1 MTKAFH
7 DEAQE
12 SRARAI
18 NSAATDA
25 LASAA
30 TNLEAPPL
38 TESERAQLRRLKE
51 ENQRRTVALAS
62 AAHELKTPLAVL
74 SGYAELLLNETLGP
88 LTPKQRQVL
97 LEMDANRIRLLH
109 FTEDFLTYS
118 SLDTGKQNMRF
129 QLGDINACVS
139 EVCGIWLSRFQKKG
153 LPFYFMPGSVQPFL
167 FDYYKV
173 QHVVSNLLE
182 NAWKYSPVPGTVWL
196 SAEPYLWERRSY
208 RAVTLSIPERRK
220 QAKATANSVRITVSD
235 TGPAIPPE
243 YHQEVFQEF
252 LRLPQVSGPST
263 EGAGL
268 GLAIARRLVQ
278 AHGGKIWLESERDKG
293 NSFCFILPFIP
304 SLEGGHHEHSA

>member
-1 MTKAFH
+1 MTTAFH

-12 SRARAI
+12 SRARAL
-18 NSAATDA
+18 NPPAADARTSAATKVDIP
-25 LASAA
+25 L
-30 TNLEAPPL
+30 L
-38 TESERAQLRRLKE
+38 TESERAQLGRLKE

-109 FTEDFLTYS
+109 FIEDFLTYS

-129 QLGDINACVS
+129 QLDDINACVS

-153 LPFYFMPGSVQPFL
+153 LPFYFMPGPVQPFL

-220 QAKATANSVRITVSD
+220 QAKASANSVRITVSD

-293 NSFCFILPFIP
+293 NSFCFILPFLP